1 MRYSLKYNIYFAI
14 AVAQQVT
21 TMIKEYTTMQAALML
36 VICNAYLDD
45 DCRMNEG
52 QIKSMLYDLMDM
64 MEE

>member
-1 MRYSLKYNIYFAI
+1 ML
-14 AVAQQVT
+14 
-21 TMIKEYTTMQAALML
+21 KEYTTMQSALML